1 MQPQVELAV
10 VVALLVASVVGML
23 AQRLRLPYTVS
34 LVLAGL
40 GLAVV
45 RSAMTPD
52 FDPGLHLTAQLLF
65 LVLLPVLVFEAAF
78 HMELEHFKANWRPI
92 VALAVPGVLSGILL
106 TLGLVWAA
114 FHALGFVPSLPVI
127 LLAATILA
135 ATDPVGVLALLR
147 EVGAPRRLAVVME
160 GESLLNDAIAIVA
173 FGVVLVG
180 LGLGLDPGHHLS
192 ALWVVRFWTWEVGG
206 AILIGGALGTSLS
219 WLTAQVDDHLIEITL
234 TTIGAFG
241 SFVMA
246 DLLHASGVI
255 ACLVAGILSG
265 NFGARFGMSPTTRVA
280 VTSFWEYAVFAA
292 NSIVFLLIGLEI
304 SVERLLGRLVP
315 IVVFWLILLL
325 ARGLF
330 VGVVIPLVIRRKNRP
345 PAGFNWVLTW
355 GGLRGGVAMVLA
367 LSVPR
372 SFAGRPEVID
382 LVFGVSLLTI
392 LVQAPL
398 TAPLLRLVGL
408 ARDKAGREAVEK
420 LSARLRALHAASA
433 YLLRQIETEAVS
445 EDVGRELE
453 QEIAARRQAL
463 KDRAE
468 DLKRYALALRRE
480 EAHVLR
486 RQLAVVEKESVRE
499 AWAEGLLDE
508 RVMRQ
513 LVGEID
519 HRLFHLRQQAEEEL
533 ERGEEETNT

>member
-1 MQPQVELAV
+1 MQPEIELAV
-10 VVALLVASVVGML
+10 VGALLLASIVGMV

-34 LVLAGL
+34 LVLTGL
-40 GLAVV
+40 GLAVL
-45 RSAMTPD
+45 RSVAMPG
-52 FDPGLHLTAQLLF
+52 FDPGLHLTPQLLF

-78 HMELEHFKANWRPI
+78 HMELQHFKANWRPI
-92 VALAVPGVLSGILL
+92 IALAVPGVLSGIALSMGLGWLAFQAVGFQTTIPVLL
-106 TLGLVWAA
+106 L
-114 FHALGFVPSLPVI
+114 S
-127 LLAATILA
+127 ATILA

-173 FGVVLVG
+173 FGVALVA
-180 LGLGLDPGHHLS
+180 LGLDPHHHLS
-192 ALWVVRFWTWEVGG
+192 IGWIARFLTWEVGG
-206 AILIGGALGTSLS
+206 AVLIGGVLGVGLS

-241 SFVMA
+241 SFLMA
-246 DLLHASGVI
+246 DVLHASGVI

-265 NFGARFGMSPTTRVA
+265 NFGARYGMSPTTRVA
-280 VTSFWEYAVFAA
+280 VTSFWEYAAFAA
-292 NSIVFLLIGLEI
+292 NSIVFLLIGLEV
-304 SVERLLGRLVP
+304 SPHRLLGRIVP
-315 IVVFWLILLL
+315 IVAFWIVLLL
-325 ARGLF
+325 ARGIF
-330 VGVVIPLVIRRKNRP
+330 VGVVLPLVIRPSNRP

-372 SFAGRPEVID
+372 SFPLRADVID

-398 TAPLLRLVGL
+398 TGPLLRLVGL
-408 ARDKAGREAVEK
+408 AKDTRGREEIEEIG
-420 LSARLRALHAASA
+420 ARLRALHAASA
-433 YLLRQIETEAVS
+433 YLLRQIESDAVS
-445 EDVGRELE
+445 EEVGQEIE
-453 QEIAARRQAL
+453 QELAARRAAL
-463 KDRAE
+463 QDRAR
-468 DLKRYALALRRE
+468 DLKREKEALARE

-486 RQLAVVEKESVRE
+486 RQLAVVEKEAVRE

-508 RVMRQ
+508 RVMRR

-519 HRLFHLRQQAEEEL
+519 HRLFHLQQQAEEEL
-533 ERGEEETNT
+533 ERGENVEKT

>member
-1 MQPQVELAV
+1 M

-34 LVLAGL
+34 LVLTGL

-45 RSAMTPD
+45 RSSMAPD
-52 FDPGLHLTAQLLF
+52 FDPGLHLTPELLF

-114 FHALGFVPSLPVI
+114 FHLLGFVPSLPVI
-127 LLAATILA
+127 LLAATILS

-180 LGLGLDPGHHLS
+180 LGLNPGHHLS
-192 ALWVVRFWTWEVGG
+192 ALWVVRFWTWEVAG
-206 AILIGGALGTSLS
+206 AVLIGGVLGTGLS

-280 VTSFWEYAVFAA
+280 VTSFWEYAAFAA

-304 SVERLLGRLVP
+304 SIHRLMGRLVP

-398 TAPLLRLVGL
+398 TAPLLRFVGL
-408 ARDKAGREAVEK
+408 ARDRAGREAVER

-453 QEIAARRQAL
+453 QEIAARRKAL

-468 DLKRYALALRRE
+468 DLKRHVLALRRE

-519 HRLFHLRQQAEEEL
+519 HRLFHLQQQAEEEL